1 MGEGF
6 HAGVGDGGAA
16 EVELGDL
23 VFEGEEDFEF
33 GVVAGGDAG
42 EEVGAEEGGVG
53 LELEELGAALFGG
66 GDDVVF
72 GGGDA
77 LGEGGVEGF
86 VVADAGGFFGV
97 GVGGF
102 AFGVAFPAAEVGSGV
117 DPGFEQGFFWIGE
130 GVAFGGHEHV
140 IVLGEGGDFVEVAAG
155 AVFGFEDGAVFAA
168 FHDGPGAI
176 EAEAGF
182 GFLFAAVNDLGGAV
196 AVNAFFAEDGP
207 DFLFELGG
215 GGEGR
220 ERRDEGERKNGWEK
234 DRT

>member
-1 MGEGF
+1 LAEVEGGEAGELAEGF

-33 GVVAGGDAG
+33 GVVAAGDAG
-42 EEVGAEEGGVG
+42 EEVGAEEGRVG
-53 LELEELGAALFGG
+53 LEDEDLGTGGFGF

-77 LGEGGVEGF
+77 LGEGGVKGF
-86 VVADAGGFFGV
+86 VVANAGGFFGV

-102 AFGVAFPAAEVGSGV
+102 AFGVAFPAAEVSAGV
-117 DPGFEQGFFWIGE
+117 DPGFEQGFFGIGE

-140 IVLGEGGDFVEVAAG
+140 IVFGEGGDFVEVAAG

-168 FHDGPGAI
+168 FHDGPGAV

-182 GFLFAAVNDLGGAV
+182 GFFFATVDDLGGAV
-196 AVNAFFAEDGP
+196 AVDAFFAEDGP

-215 GGEGR
+215 SGKRG
-220 ERRDEGERKNGWEK
+220 DL
-234 DRT
+234 